1 MNDLPTRLNLSKRGV
16 NISPL
21 CPICDQEMESIT
33 DALFQCDLALQVWD
47 RQEGCPVNMRECQL
61 DAIDIALKILND
73 GTA

>member
-33 DALFQCDLALQVWD
+33 HALFQCDLALQVWD
-47 RQEGCPVNMRECQL
+47 R
-61 DAIDIALKILND
+61 
-73 GTA
+73 